1 MTSYIAFHQEK
12 GIYLGII
19 AGYIIFSL
27 NNVVYTSTA
36 IRFNTEEEI
45 KVFFDELLPKHASE
59 IIAVP
64 VNTSST
70 GFYVDVVDILKSG
83 HTVHTESMVEHMFTL
98 NETLH

>member
-12 GIYLGII
+12 GIYLGIT

-27 NNVVYTSTA
+27 NNVVHASKA
-36 IRFNTEEEI
+36 IRFNTKEEI
-45 KVFFDELLPKHASE
+45 KVFFDDILPKYSPDV
-59 IIAVP
+59 IAVP
-64 VNTSST
+64 VSTSSA

-83 HTVHTESMVEHMFTL
+83 HKVHTESMVEHMFTL